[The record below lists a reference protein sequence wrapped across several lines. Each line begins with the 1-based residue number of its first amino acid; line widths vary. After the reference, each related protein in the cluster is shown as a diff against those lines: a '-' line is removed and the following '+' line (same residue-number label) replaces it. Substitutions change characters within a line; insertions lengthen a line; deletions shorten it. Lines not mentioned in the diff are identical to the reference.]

1 MTSAEWSNSV
11 NLSLHPTAIVYVII
25 QPSGSRKIGR
35 SAAPT
40 NWFLGVLTRFKHAF
54 LPRLEWWWWFL
65 ARGLEWHH
73 HHQNFRRIILYR
85 FISSRWCIWRQLVLS
100 KCNWRH
106 LRPRQSLSTSNKEKT
121 RFEDRRDLHWQTSA
135 FDLCKIPSEINPQRG
150 RLILGY
156 ENGRLSTEIA
166 SYLGNDMRYTHC
178 YCGFTYRKSPVY
190 R

>member
-1 MTSAEWSNSV
+1 MKQFSKLVSAPDGNC
-11 NLSLHPTAIVYVII
+11 LCHHTAFRI
-25 QPSGSRKIGR
+25 PKNCEECR
-35 SAAPT
+35 T
-40 NWFLGVLTRFKHAF
+40 NQLVFGVWLTRFKHAF

-106 LRPRQSLSTSNKEKT
+106 LRPRQSLSTSSKEKT

-150 RLILGY
+150 R
-156 ENGRLSTEIA
+156 
-166 SYLGNDMRYTHC
+166 
-178 YCGFTYRKSPVY
+178 
-190 R
+190 